1 MEQVMYERLGFT
13 LAVFAFAWMVRFI
26 LKRRQAARSDQAS
39 KQMDTASGRP
49 ALVYF
54 WAHGCSVCKGTQ
66 RPILEA
72 VLEEYGKDRLTFI
85 AYNVEETP
93 HVADAWGVR
102 TLPTTFLLDQAG
114 KIRHINNGLIT
125 SEKLHLQ
132 LKAVLPESPT
142 LNDAP

>member
-1 MEQVMYERLGFT
+1 MYERLGFT
-13 LAVFAFAWMVRFI
+13 LAVFALAWMARFI
-26 LKRRQAARSDQAS
+26 LKRRQTARSNRAS
-39 KQMDTASGRP
+39 KQMDTAPGRP

-66 RPILEA
+66 KPILEA
-72 VLEEYGKDRLTFI
+72 VLEAYGKDRLTFI

-93 HVADAWGVR
+93 QVADAWGVS
-102 TLPTTFLLDQAG
+102 TLPTTFLLDPAG

-132 LKAVLPESPT
+132 LKSVLPESPT
-142 LNDAP
+142 LHDVP